1 MLSELF
7 LADYLYALDV
17 LAAITALLILVSS
30 LDDVFIDIYYW
41 IRKIWRWATVKSR
54 YKPLRIEQL
63 REKEESWLAIMA
75 PAWKEYDVIA
85 KMVENTIATME
96 YRNYVIFIGTYQNDA
111 ETTAEADRMARRFPN
126 KVRRANVGHD
136 GPTCKADCLNWI
148 VQSIFQYEEL
158 HQIQFSGII
167 MHDSEDVIHPLEFH
181 LYNFL
186 IDRKDLIQLPVLSLE
201 REWHEFVAG
210 TYLDDFSEWH
220 CKEMNVRESM
230 TGLVP
235 GSGVATC
242 YSRRVIKELA
252 RLNDNQPFN
261 TDTLTEDYEMSHR
274 LKKIGS
280 SQVFVTLPVVYHAK
294 RKSLFSRREKVVEV
308 KSMIATREYFPS
320 NFRAAYRQRARW
332 ILGVSF
338 QGWQQMGWQ
347 GGVISNYLYF
357 RDRKGIFTSFAGLLA
372 YFLAANFIAFWVM
385 HKLDFEFIRYP
396 EFVQPESWVYTVI
409 VINFWLFM
417 NRIAQRVYFVTK
429 LNGIE
434 QGFLAIPRMLV
445 GNVINFF
452 SVCRAWKIFLIHIV
466 TGKRITWDKTQHSY
480 PTMGELQRHRKLMGD
495 LLLEWQAIDQK
506 HLEQA
511 LAMQK
516 QTGKK
521 LGALL
526 REAGLV
532 SEEILADVIAEQTGL
547 PRATLELKAIKAF
560 SGRLPLHQVGRYR
573 AIPFADGEA
582 GSLNLAVA
590 EQLTD
595 EALAEIQAEVAEQIA
610 CFIVRESEIG
620 NALYWYNTGE
630 MPRSAA
636 SGKNAACWA
645 TSMLGMGALTLQQFE
660 TATANFDAQR
670 DGHIGE
676 FLVSRGLINR
686 NQLDEALRRQNAD
699 HKETAG
705 HSDSHMMPWSIA

>member
-1 MLSELF
+1 MLSELI
-7 LADYLYALDV
+7 LADYLYALDL
-17 LAAITALLILVSS
+17 LAVITALLILVSS
-30 LDDVFIDIYYW
+30 LDDSFIDVYYW
-41 IRKIWRWATVKSR
+41 VRTIWRWATVKSR
-54 YKPLRIEQL
+54 YQPLRIEQL
-63 REKEESWLAIMA
+63 REKEESWLAIMV

-85 KMVENTIATME
+85 KMIENTTATIE

-111 ETTAEADRMARRFPN
+111 ETTAEADRMARRFPK

-158 HQIQFSGII
+158 NQIQFSGII

-181 LYNFL
+181 LYNYL
-186 IDRKDLIQLPVLSLE
+186 IERKDLIQLPVLSLE

-220 CKEMNVRESM
+220 CKEMSVRESM

-252 RLNDNQPFN
+252 RLNNHQPFN

-274 LKKIGS
+274 LKKIGA
-280 SQVFVTLPVVYHAK
+280 SQVFVTFPVIYHAR
-294 RKSLFSRREKVVEV
+294 RKSLFSRREKIVEM

-347 GGVISNYLYF
+347 GGLISNYLYF

-372 YFLAANFIAFWVM
+372 YFLAANFIGFWVM
-385 HKLDFEFIRYP
+385 DQMGFEFVRYP
-396 EFVQPESWVYTVI
+396 EFVQPESWIYSVI
-409 VINFWLFM
+409 VLNFWLFM
-417 NRIAQRVYFVTK
+417 NRIAQRVFFVAK

-434 QGFLAIPRMLV
+434 QGFFAIPRMLV

-452 SVCRAWKIFLIHIV
+452 SVCRAWKIFLFHLV
-466 TGKRITWDKTQHSY
+466 TGKRVTWDKTQHSY
-480 PTMGELQRHRKLMGD
+480 PTMGELQRHRRLMGE

-506 HLEQA
+506 NLEQA
-511 LAMQK
+511 LIMQK

-521 LGALL
+521 LGVLL

-532 SEEILADVIAEQTGL
+532 GEEVLADVIAEQSGL
-547 PRATLELKAIKAF
+547 PRAKLDPKAIAAF
-560 SGRLPLHQVGRYR
+560 SGRLPLHQISKHR

-582 GSLNLAVA
+582 GSLNLAVM

-595 EALAEIQAEVAEQIA
+595 EALAEIQAEVTEPIA
-610 CFIVRESEIG
+610 CFIVCESEVLG
-620 NALYWYNTGE
+620 ALYWYNTGE
-630 MPRSAA
+630 MPHSARI
-636 SGKNAACWA
+636 GKKRRP
-645 TSMLGMGALTLQQFE
+645 LGDILLDMGAFTFQQFK
-660 TATANFDAQR
+660 TATADFDTLR
-670 DGHIGE
+670 DGRIGE

-686 NQLDEALRRQNAD
+686 NQLDVALHQQNAD
-699 HKETAG
+699 QKKTADHTG
-705 HSDSHMMPWSIA
+705 LHTMTWRIA